1 MSSRKLLS
9 ILCSARND
17 NYYSGYVKRLQYIFN
32 YSLENIKVYNFLE
45 DIDFYIVDWGSKK
58 KLSKDIFV
66 ANDKF
71 KSKINFIEVDE
82 VFANKYNKFTSSNFF
97 SELAE
102 NIGLEF
108 INSEF
113 TLLQPSDQ
121 FFSKQSIFN
130 LVNFLRNKNNNLD
143 KMFMLQRQILPI
155 DFAKK
160 NFSFNFL
167 DYFFENS
174 NFNYKLINSSRIYSA
189 GGMGGFLAK
198 TQIFRNIGG
207 IKNINLVDRG
217 YFSKSDNEILMRSNN
232 MYSYENLSKYGI
244 LYNKLPYTKKGLR
257 TKRKIN
263 FNYRND
269 LLSKNLSSQN
279 KFPIKNP
286 ECKEEIFKSYN
297 SFSLFSFY
305 KNFLREKN
313 YKLSFKSKLNLFSF
327 FEGQYSIKDS
337 NNLCLLNEIV
347 KKLNIYGIFEFQGY
361 TIKNIY
367 ALSRVNPYCSFFKIK
382 NNKEHEKTLNDWLKD
397 VSIFNDVNKS
407 YIKILD
413 NEKKQIELIASE
425 LPEQNFLN
433 LIIVNECNIENFDNL
448 FKNIKFKTK
457 LFSMVIIKKS
467 VNNNSH
473 LNNDNLNK
481 NFLKIGSNK
490 EYIFYINKLINSKKF
505 QKTIIN
511 VLKNN
516 EKKDLLK
523 DIMNFTIIY
532 LAKLRL
538 IWFKLKKQCLK
549 KFR

>member
-32 YSLENIKVYNFLE
+32 YSLENIRVYNFLE

-58 KLSKDIFV
+58 KLSEDIFV
-66 ANDKF
+66 ANNKF

-82 VFANKYNKFTSSNFF
+82 VFANKYNKFSTSNFF
-97 SELAE
+97 TELAE
-102 NIGLEF
+102 NIGLEA

-113 TLLQPSDQ
+113 TLIQPSDH

-130 LVNFLRNKNNNLD
+130 LINFLKNKNNNLD
-143 KMFMLQRQILPI
+143 KMFLLQRQILPI

-160 NFSFNFL
+160 NFSFKFL

-198 TQIFRNIGG
+198 TEIFRNIGG

-217 YFSKSDNEILMRSNN
+217 YYSRSDNEILMRSNN

-244 LYNKLPYTKKGLR
+244 LYNKFPYTKKGLR
-257 TKRKIN
+257 AKRKIN

-269 LLSKNLSSQN
+269 LLSENLSYQS
-279 KFPIKNP
+279 KFPIKSP
-286 ECKEEIFKSYN
+286 EYKEEIFKSYN

-305 KNFLREKN
+305 KNFLQEKN
-313 YKLSFKSKLNLFSF
+313 YKLSFKSKLNFFSF
-327 FEGQYSIKDS
+327 FEGKYSIKDS
-337 NNLCLLNEIV
+337 NDLCLLNEIV
-347 KKLNIYGIFEFQGY
+347 KKLNIYSIFEFEGN

-382 NNKEHEKTLNDWLKD
+382 NKKKNEKTLNDWLKD

-413 NEKKQIELIASE
+413 NGKKQIELIISE
-425 LPEQNFLN
+425 LPEQNFLS
-433 LIIVNECNIENFDNL
+433 LIIVNECDIKNFDNL
-448 FKNIKFKTK
+448 FKNINLKKS
-457 LFSMVIIKKS
+457 LFSMVIIKKG
-467 VNNNSH
+467 VNNDSQ
-473 LNNDNLNK
+473 LNNVNLNK
-481 NFLKIGSNK
+481 NFLRIGSNK
-490 EYIFYINKLINSKKF
+490 EYNFYINKLINSKKF
-505 QKTIIN
+505 QNTIIN
-511 VLKNN
+511 LLRSN
-516 EKKDLLK
+516 EKKDFLK
-523 DIMNFTIIY
+523 NIMNFTIIY
-532 LAKLRL
+532 LVKLRL
-538 IWFKLKKQCLK
+538 IWFKLKKNV
-549 KFR
+549 